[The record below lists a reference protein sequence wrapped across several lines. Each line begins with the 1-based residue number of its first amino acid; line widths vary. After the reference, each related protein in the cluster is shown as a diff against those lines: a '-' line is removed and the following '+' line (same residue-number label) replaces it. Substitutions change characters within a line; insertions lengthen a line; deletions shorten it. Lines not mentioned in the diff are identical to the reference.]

1 MKTFVTIV
9 TILLFTLSYSQTLLE
24 TINLP
29 TGAYWNSGYGV
40 VYSNSKYWIS
50 SSSSSAVSG
59 IIKALDNNGADV
71 IF

>member
-9 TILLFTLSYSQTLLE
+9 TILLSTLSYSQTLLE

-29 TGAYWNSGYGV
+29 TGTYWNSGYEMV
-40 VYSNSKYWIS
+40 CFNSKYWTS

-59 IIKALDNNGADV
+59 IIKALDNNSADLK
-71 IF
+71 F